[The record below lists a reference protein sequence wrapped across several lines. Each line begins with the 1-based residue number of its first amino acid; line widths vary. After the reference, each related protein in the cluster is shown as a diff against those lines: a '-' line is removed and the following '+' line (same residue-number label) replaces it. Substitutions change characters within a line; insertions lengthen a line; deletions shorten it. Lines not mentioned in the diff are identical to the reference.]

1 MTEEDIQGQ
10 TLVFTHICV
19 RMHNQIEEQ
28 QKKVEEER
36 GGKRER
42 RRIRMEESQSF
53 PGKCSWHSCPKI
65 YAGYSQYHG
74 PTVIKRLTAGAAL
87 ARSFSL

>member
-42 RRIRMEESQSF
+42 RIEWKKASPSQGSAAGI
-53 PGKCSWHSCPKI
+53 PAPK
-65 YAGYSQYHG
+65 YTQA
-74 PTVIKRLTAGAAL
+74 TVNIMGQLSSKD
-87 ARSFSL
+87 